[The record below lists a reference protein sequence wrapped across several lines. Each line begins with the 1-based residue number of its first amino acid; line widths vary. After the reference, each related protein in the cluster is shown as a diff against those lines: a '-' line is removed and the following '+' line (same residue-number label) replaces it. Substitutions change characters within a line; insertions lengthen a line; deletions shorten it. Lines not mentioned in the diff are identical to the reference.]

1 MSPPSK
7 PFQCLGV
14 HRSRDLGDP
23 TATHWPRMS
32 VGSSQKLLAKTWQKP
47 AQTCAGAEGQK
58 PRMQHR
64 HQTSHPGDSRNA
76 KAWVNT
82 NCAVFHMGNKLTAEG
97 YLHTWRYHI
106 LTHPTWRS
114 AEVCRSDKATAC
126 IPRLLPLSSQP
137 RFLVIKNKKSTHL
150 PPKHF

>member
-14 HRSRDLGDP
+14 HRSRDPGDP

-32 VGSSQKLLAKTWQKP
+32 VGRSQKLLAKTWQKP

-58 PRMQHR
+58 PWMQRR
-64 HQTSHPGDSRNA
+64 HLTSHTGDSRNA
-76 KAWVNT
+76 KAWVHT
-82 NCAVFHMGNKLTAEG
+82 SCAVFHMGNKLTAEG
-97 YLHTWRYHI
+97 YLHTRRYHI

-114 AEVCRSDKATAC
+114 AEVCRSDKAAELHSQAAAAEFPAS
-126 IPRLLPLSSQP
+126 IPGY
-137 RFLVIKNKKSTHL
+137 
-150 PPKHF
+150 